1 MALQSINDYANQAL
15 DSTYNA
21 SAGKVLDQVA
31 KLAQSPKGRM
41 QKQLGKLDEEAK
53 RLNEEDRRIEYD
65 NAVLEQTLNEYSDL
79 MDTTASLVDANDE
92 VIQETGVNIA
102 VIAVT
107 AKVFLT
113 LSHSIMAG
121 GGNPISPQAMKFYT
135 TQLATRGVDWT
146 NISTL
151 DQIISFVDSPA
162 WVAKMEGWG
171 AGYANLTRD
180 IILSEVK
187 KGSGPIALARKLRG
201 IVEHMPVYAS
211 ESLTRTLQLTAFRQA
226 SLEMELVNGKYIQS
240 KIRIARLDDKTC
252 LACIALHG
260 TPLKKGERVD
270 DHYRGRCTEYY
281 VVPGADPYPTM
292 MQADSTPGNR
302 VYVPF
307 ETGEEWFAHLPESRQ
322 MAQASFSRS
331 PGKFRAY
338 QNGTNLSE
346 FIGEH
351 DDPVF
356 GKQVV
361 ELSMKGALGDN
372 AEQYYM
378 RNVGK

>member
-1 MALQSINDYANQAL
+1 MAIQSINDYANQAL

-41 QKQLGKLDEEAK
+41 QKQLAKLDEEAK
-53 RLNEEDRRIEYD
+53 RLNEEDQRIEYD

-79 MDTTASLVDANDE
+79 METSASLVNANDE
-92 VIQETGVNIA
+92 AIQQSGVNIA

-107 AKVFLT
+107 AKVFLS
-113 LSHSIMAG
+113 LSHLIMAG
-121 GGNPISPQAMKFYT
+121 GGNPITPQAMKFYT
-135 TQLATRGVDWT
+135 TQLAARGVDWT
-146 NISTL
+146 NVTTL
-151 DQIISFVDSPA
+151 SQIISFVDSPA
-162 WVAKMEGWG
+162 WIAKMEGWG
-171 AGYANLTRD
+171 AGYANLTKD
-180 IILSEVK
+180 LILHEVE
-187 KGSGPIALARKLRG
+187 KGAGPIALAQKLREV
-201 IVEHMPVYAS
+201 VEHMPVYAS
-211 ESLTRTLQLTAFRQA
+211 ETLTRTLQLTSFRQA
-226 SLEMELVNGKYIQS
+226 SLEMELVNGKYIES
-240 KIRIARLDDKTC
+240 KIRIARLDDRTC
-252 LACIALHG
+252 LSCIALHG

-270 DHYRGRCTEYY
+270 DHYRGRCTEHY

-322 MAQASFSRS
+322 MAQTSFSKS
-331 PGKFRAY
+331 PGKLRAY

-351 DDPVF
+351 DDSVF
-356 GKQVV
+356 GRQVV

-372 AEQYYM
+372 ADQYYI
-378 RNVGK
+378 RNAGK

>member
-1 MALQSINDYANQAL
+1 MAIQSINDYANQAL

-41 QKQLGKLDEEAK
+41 QKQLAKLDEEAK
-53 RLNEEDRRIEYD
+53 RLNEEDQRIEYD

-92 VIQETGVNIA
+92 AIQQSGVNIA

-107 AKVFLT
+107 AKVFLS

-121 GGNPISPQAMKFYT
+121 GGNPITPQAMKFYIS
-135 TQLATRGVDWT
+135 QLAARSIDWT

-151 DQIISFVDSPA
+151 AQIISFVDSPA
-162 WVAKMEGWG
+162 WIAKMEGWG
-171 AGYANLTRD
+171 VGYANLTKD
-180 IILSEVK
+180 LILHEVE
-187 KGSGPIALARKLRG
+187 KGAGPIALAQKLREV
-201 IVEHMPVYAS
+201 VEHMPVYAS
-211 ESLTRTLQLTAFRQA
+211 ETLTRTLQLTSFRQA
-226 SLEMELVNGKYIQS
+226 SLEMELVNGKYIES
-240 KIRIARLDDKTC
+240 KIRIARLDDRTC
-252 LACIALHG
+252 LSCIALHG

-270 DHYRGRCTEYY
+270 DHYRGRCTEHY

-322 MAQASFSRS
+322 MAQTSFSKS
-331 PGKFRAY
+331 PGKLRAY

-351 DDPVF
+351 DDSVF
-356 GKQVV
+356 GRQVV

-372 AEQYYM
+372 ADQYYI
-378 RNVGK
+378 RNAGK